1 MCAVAPARNDRPV
14 PHDALGA
21 GGPGGGGRSAA
32 RRGNRW
38 RPAGDSLRTSRSRG
52 FTLIE
57 ILVVVALIAVA
68 ATVIS
73 VSLGDGLSGARVRA
87 ASRDLVAALRYTRGQ
102 AIVKREQ
109 QTLRIDVE
117 QRRYRA
123 PGKSWVELPK
133 DMTMKLFT
141 ARSELEEEG
150 VGRIRFFPDGSS
162 TGGHV
167 ELVHGGASWRVEVV
181 WLTGEIGVREAG
193 DPR

>member
-1 MCAVAPARNDRPV
+1 MAAIVATKRGAAQRGSFPPPSRGGAHELLHHRGARATL
-14 PHDALGA
+14 H
-21 GGPGGGGRSAA
+21 
-32 RRGNRW
+32 
-38 RPAGDSLRTSRSRG
+38 RG

-57 ILVVVALIAVA
+57 ILAVVALIALAV
-68 ATVIS
+68 TLVS
-73 VSLGDGLSGARVRA
+73 VSVGGGLAGARVKG

-109 QTLRIDVE
+109 QALSIDVE

-123 PGKSWVELPK
+123 PGKRWVELPK
-133 DMTMKLFT
+133 EMTMKLFT

-167 ELVHGGASWRVEVV
+167 ELLYREAAWRVEVV
-181 WLTGEIGVREAG
+181 WLTGDIALRENG
-193 DPR
+193 ESR

>member
-1 MCAVAPARNDRPV
+1 MMR
-14 PHDALGA
+14 H
-21 GGPGGGGRSAA
+21 
-32 RRGNRW
+32 
-38 RPAGDSLRTSRSRG
+38 RG
-52 FTLIE
+52 FTLVE
-57 ILVVVALIAVA
+57 ILVVVVLIALAV
-68 ATVIS
+68 TLGTTMIS
-73 VSLGDGLSGARVRA
+73 GGLTGARVKA

-109 QTLRIDVE
+109 KTLTIDVE

-123 PGKSWVELPK
+123 PGKAWVELPK

-167 ELVHGGASWRVEVV
+167 DLMREDAVWRVEVM
-181 WLTGEIGVREAG
+181 WLTGAVSVREGEDA
-193 DPR
+193 P